1 MLPETPL
8 ARDEEGR
15 VHRILQIIGY
25 VVIALMAAGIIYGN
39 ITGIRY
45 WSGIGV

>member
-1 MLPETPL
+1 MS
-8 ARDEEGR
+8 DGVKEGEA

-25 VVIALMAAGIIYGN
+25 VVIALMAIGIIYGN
-39 ITGIRY
+39 ATAIRY